1 MSDYNPNSSDA
12 VTSRLFERLDVQDA
26 VLARIESAV
35 NKTNGRVTAL
45 EKWRDVV
52 TAKTAV
58 ISSVV
63 SAVIGIVAWLIS
75 HS

>member
-1 MSDYNPNSSDA
+1 MSDYNPNSGDA
-12 VTSRLFERLDVQDA
+12 VTSRLFQRMDAQDA
-26 VLARIESAV
+26 ALARIEEAV
-35 NKTNGRVTAL
+35 NRTNGRVTLL

-63 SAVIGIVAWLIS
+63 SAVVGLVAWVLS
-75 HS
+75 HN